1 MLLRDILAH
10 NARNHSR
17 RTALSSEHVALSH
30 ADLLDRVRRH
40 AAALAALGVTRGDRV
55 AILLGNSPS
64 YVELFFAVAQLGGVL
79 VPLNHL
85 SVVREHRTILLD
97 AKPRVLLFPDE
108 FEAAVSA
115 LRPDLPD
122 SVEVVRIGRSG
133 DGVPGLSDGGR
144 GETALPLTHVA
155 VWEQDVALQIYTSG
169 TSGSLRGA
177 MLSHANLLA
186 ACASA
191 AQEVGLSRNDVFLSC
206 SPIPFMAGI
215 GRLLRFLYVGASIVI
230 RHDFDPEEILR
241 TIERTRITHV
251 LFTPTMM
258 AQIMD
263 LPSADRFNLST
274 LRKVLYG
281 GPSIPL
287 DLLKRAIRFFGCDM
301 VQSYGQVESAGVL
314 TFLQPE
320 DHSLDEGA
328 PYMRRLTSVGKEA
341 IGVEVRVADEAGTEL
356 PPGQVGEVIAR
367 GKNIFSGYWGDPGF
381 SAEVLRNGWLYTG
394 DVASFDEEGYLYLLD
409 RKRDTLMIG
418 GISVYPCE
426 IEHVIGEHPSVAEVA
441 VVPRPDYTL
450 GEVPVAIVTLKE
462 GRQADTDALLEH
474 CRTNM
479 APFKIPRAIEFTS
492 SLPKNSAGKVLKA
505 KLKETMVRGNIT
517 RRTPRP

>member
-10 NARNHSR
+10 NARNYPR
-17 RTALSSEHVALSH
+17 RTALSSDHVAVSH
-30 ADLLDRVRRH
+30 ADLLDRVRRQ
-40 AAALAALGVTRGDRV
+40 AAALSALGVTRGDRV
-55 AILLGNSPS
+55 AILSKHSPA
-64 YVELFFAVAQLGGVL
+64 YVELLFAVTQLGGVL

-85 SVVREHRTILLD
+85 SVVREHRAVLLD
-97 AKPRVLLFPDE
+97 AKPRCILFSGGFADT
-108 FEAAVSA
+108 VNA
-115 LRPDLPD
+115 LRREMPGTVDFI
-122 SVEVVRIGRSG
+122 RIDHG
-133 DGVPGLSDGGR
+133 DDRLPGLSDGG
-144 GETALPLTHVA
+144 GKDALPLAHVA
-155 VWEQDVALQIYTSG
+155 VSEQDVALQIYTTG
-169 TSGSLRGA
+169 ISGSPRGA

-186 ACASA
+186 AFSSV

-206 SPIPFMAGI
+206 NPLPFMGGV
-215 GRLLRFLYVGASIVI
+215 GRLLRFLYVGASIVM

-241 TIERTRITHV
+241 TIERNRITHA
-251 LFTPTMM
+251 LFTSTMM

-263 LPSADRFNLST
+263 LPAADRFNLAT

-320 DHSLDEGA
+320 DHSLDESA
-328 PYMRRLTSVGKEA
+328 PYMRRLMSVGKEA
-341 IGVEVRVADEAGTEL
+341 IGVEVRVAGEGGTEL

-367 GKNIFSGYWGDPGF
+367 GKNIFMGYYGDPEF

-418 GISVYPCE
+418 GIPVHPRE
-426 IEHVIGEHPSVAEVA
+426 IENVIGEHPTVAEVA
-441 VVPRPDYTL
+441 VVPRPDYVL
-450 GEVPVAIVTLKE
+450 GEVPVAIVAPRE
-462 GRQADTDALLEH
+462 GAQADIGSLLEH

-479 APFKIPRAIEFTS
+479 APFKVPRAIDFAS
-492 SLPKNSAGKVLKA
+492 ALPKNAAGKVLKA
-505 KLKETMVRGNIT
+505 KLKEMMVGGDVT

>member
-1 MLLRDILAH
+1 LLLRDILAH
-10 NARNHSR
+10 NARNHPR
-17 RTALSSEHVALSH
+17 RTALSSEHFAISH
-30 ADLLDRVRRH
+30 SDLLDRVRRH

-55 AILLGNSPS
+55 AILSQSSPS
-64 YVELFFAVAQLGGVL
+64 YVELLFAVTQLGGVL
-79 VPLNHL
+79 IPLNSL

-97 AKPRVLLFPDE
+97 AKPRYLLFAGE
-108 FEAAVSA
+108 FEDTVRA

-122 SVEVVRIGRSG
+122 TIEVVRIERGG
-133 DGVPGLSDGGR
+133 DGYPGLSDGGR
-144 GETALPLTHVA
+144 GVPALPLAHVA
-155 VWEQDVALQIYTSG
+155 VSEQDVALQIYTSG
-169 TSGSLRGA
+169 TSGSPRGA

-186 ACASA
+186 ACASV

-206 SPIPFMAGI
+206 NPLPFMAGV

-263 LPSADRFNLST
+263 LPSADRFNLVT

-287 DLLKRAIRFFGCDM
+287 DLLKRAIRFFACDM

-341 IGVEVRVADEAGTEL
+341 IGVEVRVAGEGGTEL

-367 GKNIFSGYWGDPGF
+367 GKNIFSGYYGDPGF
-381 SAEVLRNGWLYTG
+381 SAEVLRSGWLYTG

-418 GISVYPCE
+418 GISVYPRE
-426 IEHVIGEHPSVAEVA
+426 IENVLGEHPSVAEVA
-441 VVPRPDYTL
+441 VVPCPDYTL
-450 GEVPVAIVTLKE
+450 GEVPVAIVALKE
-462 GRQADTDALLEH
+462 GKQADTDSLLEH

-479 APFKIPRAIEFTS
+479 APFKVPRAIEFTS

>member
-1 MLLRDILAH
+1 LLLRDILAH
-10 NARNHSR
+10 NARNHPR
-17 RTALSSEHVALSH
+17 RTALSSEHVAISH

-55 AILLGNSPS
+55 AILSQNSPS
-64 YVELFFAVAQLGGVL
+64 YVELLFAVTQLGGVL
-79 VPLNHL
+79 VPLNYL

-97 AKPRVLLFPDE
+97 AKPRYLLFAGE
-108 FEAAVSA
+108 FEATVSA

-122 SVEVVRIGRSG
+122 TVEVVRIERGG
-133 DGVPGLSDGGR
+133 DGYPGLSDGGC
-144 GETALPLTHVA
+144 GEAALPLTHIAVA
-155 VWEQDVALQIYTSG
+155 EQDVALQIYTSG
-169 TSGSLRGA
+169 TSGSPRGA

-186 ACASA
+186 ACAIV

-206 SPIPFMAGI
+206 NPLPFMAGV

-241 TIERTRITHV
+241 TIERKSITHV

-263 LPSADRFNLST
+263 LPSADHFNLAT

-287 DLLKRAIRFFGCDM
+287 DLLKRAIRFFGCEM

-341 IGVEVRVADEAGTEL
+341 IGVEVRVADEGGTEL

-367 GKNIFSGYWGDPGF
+367 GKNVFSGYYGDPGF
-381 SAEVLRNGWLYTG
+381 SAEVLRSGWLYTG

-418 GISVYPCE
+418 GISVYPRE
-426 IEHVIGEHPSVAEVA
+426 IENVIREHPSVAEVA
-441 VVPRPDYTL
+441 VVPCPDYTL
-450 GEVPVAIVTLKE
+450 GEVPVGIVALKE
-462 GRQADTDALLEH
+462 GRQADIDSLLEH

-479 APFKIPRAIEFTS
+479 APFKVPRAIEFTS

-505 KLKETMVRGNIT
+505 KLRETMVRGDIT

>member
-10 NARNHSR
+10 NARNYPR
-17 RTALSSEHVALSH
+17 RTALSSEHVVISH

-55 AILLGNSPS
+55 AILSQSTPS
-64 YVELFFAVAQLGGVL
+64 YVELLFAVTQLGGVL
-79 VPLNHL
+79 VPLNYL

-97 AKPRVLLFPDE
+97 AKPQCLLFAE
-108 FEAAVSA
+108 GFEDAISA
-115 LRPDLPD
+115 LRPDLPGA
-122 SVEVVRIGRSG
+122 VEVFRIGHGG
-133 DGVPGLSDGGR
+133 DGYPGLSDGGR
-144 GETALPLTHVA
+144 GEIPLPLAHVA
-155 VWEQDVALQIYTSG
+155 VSEQDIALQIYTSG
-169 TSGSLRGA
+169 TSGSPRGA

-191 AQEVGLSRNDVFLSC
+191 AQELGLSRNDIFLSC
-206 SPIPFMAGI
+206 NPHPFMAGV
-215 GRLLRFLYVGASIVI
+215 GRLLRFLSLGASIVI

-241 TIERTRITHV
+241 AIERNRISHV

-263 LPSADRFNLST
+263 LSSADRFNLAT

-281 GPSIPL
+281 GPFIPL

-301 VQSYGQVESAGVL
+301 VQLYGQVESAGVL

-320 DHSLDEGA
+320 EHSLDESA
-328 PYMRRLTSVGKEA
+328 PYMRKLTSVGKEA
-341 IGVEVRVADEAGTEL
+341 IGVEVRVADEEGEEL
-356 PPGQVGEVIAR
+356 SPGQVGEVIAR
-367 GKNIFSGYWGDPGF
+367 GKNIFPGYYGDPGF
-381 SAEVLRNGWLYTG
+381 SAEVLRNGWLHTG

-418 GISVYPCE
+418 GISVYPRE
-426 IEHVIGEHPSVAEVA
+426 IENIIGEHPSVAEAA
-441 VVPRPDYTL
+441 VVPLLDYAL
-450 GEVPVAIVTLKE
+450 GEVPVAIVALKE
-462 GRQADTDALLEH
+462 GNQADADSLLEH
-474 CRTNM
+474 CRMNM
-479 APFKIPRAIEFTS
+479 APFKVPRAIEFTS

-505 KLKETMVRGNIT
+505 KLKETMVKGDIT

>member
-1 MLLRDILAH
+1 LLLRDILAH
-10 NARNHSR
+10 NARTHPR
-17 RTALSSEHVALSH
+17 GTALSSEHVAISH

-55 AILLGNSPS
+55 AILSKSSPT
-64 YVELFFAVAQLGGVL
+64 YVELLFAVTQLGGVL
-79 VPLNHL
+79 VPLNYL
-85 SVVREHRTILLD
+85 SVVREHRAILVD
-97 AKPRVLLFPDE
+97 AKPRYLLFAE
-108 FEAAVSA
+108 GFEDTVSA
-115 LRPDLPD
+115 LRTDLYGT
-122 SVEVVRIGRSG
+122 VEAVRIEHGG
-133 DGVPGLSDGGR
+133 NGYPGLSDDGR

-155 VWEQDVALQIYTSG
+155 VSEQDIALQIYTSG
-169 TSGSLRGA
+169 TSGSPRGA
-177 MLSHANLLA
+177 MLSHASLLA

-191 AQEVGLSRNDVFLSC
+191 AQEIGLSRNDIFLSC
-206 SPIPFMAGI
+206 NPLPFMSGL
-215 GRLLRFLYVGASIVI
+215 GRLLRFLYLGASIVI
-230 RHDFDPEEILR
+230 RHGFDPEEILR
-241 TIERTRITHV
+241 TIERNRITHV

-263 LPSADRFNLST
+263 LSFADRFNLAA

-320 DHSLDEGA
+320 DHSLDESA
-328 PYMRRLTSVGKEA
+328 PYMRKLTSVGKEA
-341 IGVEVRVADEAGTEL
+341 IGVEVRVADERGAEL

-367 GKNIFSGYWGDPGF
+367 GKNIFSGYYGDPGF

-418 GISVYPCE
+418 GISVYPRE
-426 IEHVIGEHPSVAEVA
+426 IENVIGEHPSVAEVA
-441 VVPRPDYTL
+441 VVPLLDYTL
-450 GEVPVAIVTLKE
+450 GEVPVAIVALKE
-462 GRQADTDALLEH
+462 GRKADTDSLLEH

-479 APFKIPRAIEFTS
+479 APFKVPRAIEFTS

-505 KLKETMVRGNIT
+505 KLKETMVRGDIT
-517 RRTPRP
+517 RRTHRP